1 MRLPSSRNYLP
12 RSLFGRALT
21 ILLVPIIVL
30 QLVVGLVFFQR
41 HYQRVTEQM
50 TRNVAYELAY
60 AVGEIDAAEDP
71 VAAAAGVSELARPL
85 DLWMELEPGARLEP
99 GVTRD
104 FFDLTGA
111 KVAETFEAA
120 LPGPL
125 AVDLTEPR
133 GAVIRMQTRAGV
145 LAVTIPRDRLSVSN
159 PHQLL
164 VLMILA
170 SILLTAVAII
180 FLRNQVRPIRAL
192 AEAAEAFGKGRSL
205 PFRPAGAEEVRRAG
219 AAFLSMRSR
228 LERQIEQRTQ
238 MLSGVSHDLRTP
250 LTRMKLTL
258 ALMEESEETRDL
270 LADTDQMERM
280 LGEFLAFAR
289 GDSREETVPADPFAL
304 AEGVAD
310 DARRAGAEVTLLR
323 QPENGPAQLVPLRA
337 GAVGRALTNL
347 VGNAARH
354 GSRVLLTVRLSD
366 KWLTFLVEDDGPGI
380 PEADRARALQPFTR
394 LDEARSQQEGGGS
407 VGLGLSIAMD
417 VARSHGGSLDLG
429 ESAELGGLRA
439 TLRIPR

>member
-1 MRLPSSRNYLP
+1 M
-12 RSLFGRALT
+12 
-21 ILLVPIIVL
+21 
-30 QLVVGLVFFQR
+30 
-41 HYQRVTEQM
+41 
-50 TRNVAYELAY
+50 
-60 AVGEIDAAEDP
+60 
-71 VAAAAGVSELARPL
+71 
-85 DLWMELEPGARLEP
+85 
-99 GVTRD
+99 
-104 FFDLTGA
+104 
-111 KVAETFEAA
+111 
-120 LPGPL
+120 PGPI
-125 AVDLTEPR
+125 AVNLSDPR

-145 LAVTIPRDRLSVSN
+145 LEAVIPRDRLSVSN

-170 SILLTAVAII
+170 AILLTAVAIV

-192 AEAAEAFGKGRSL
+192 AEAAEAFGKGRSA

-258 ALMEESEETRDL
+258 ALMDETEETRDL
-270 LADTDQMERM
+270 LQDTDQMERM
-280 LGEFLAFAR
+280 LAEFLAFAR
-289 GDSREETVPADPFAL
+289 GDSREETVPTDPFAL
-304 AEGVAD
+304 AERVAD
-310 DARRAGAEVTLLR
+310 DARRAGAEVTLVRL
-323 QPENGPAQLVPLRA
+323 PENGRDALVPLRP
-337 GAVGRALTNL
+337 GSVTRALTNL

-366 KWLTFLVEDDGPGI
+366 KWFAFVVEDDGPGI

-394 LDEARSQQEGGGS
+394 LDEARRQDEGGGS

-417 VARSHGGSLDLG
+417 VARSHGGSLELG

-439 TLRIPR
+439 MLRVPR